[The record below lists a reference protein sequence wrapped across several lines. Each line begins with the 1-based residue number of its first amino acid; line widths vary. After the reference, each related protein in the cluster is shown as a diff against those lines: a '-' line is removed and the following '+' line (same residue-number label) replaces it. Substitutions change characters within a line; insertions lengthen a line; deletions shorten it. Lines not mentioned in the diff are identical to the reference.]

1 MVHILAVALGGAV
14 GAVGRY
20 AVSYAVSQHAPSA
33 FPWGTLT
40 VNLIGSLI
48 LGFLTGLVA
57 ESLVSPRARAFVGV
71 GFLGSFTT
79 FSTFAMETLTLI
91 RQGEW
96 IRAVGNLTVTNL
108 VGIAAAA
115 AGLLAARAAVLYL
128 RRG

>member
-1 MVHILAVALGGAV
+1 MVHILAVALGGAA

-20 AVSYAVSQHAPSA
+20 AVSYAISQHAPSG

-48 LGFLTGLVA
+48 LGFLTGLVV
-57 ESLVSPRARAFVGV
+57 ESLVSPRARALVGV

-79 FSTFAMETLTLI
+79 FSTFAVETLTLI

-96 IRAVGNLTVTNL
+96 MRAVTNL
-108 VGIAAAA
+108 AVTNLLGIAAAV
-115 AGLLAARAAVLYL
+115 AGLLAARAVVIYL
-128 RRG
+128 RKG